1 MSTLLTKSETD
12 DLYCLEGEMKVWQ
25 IEDKPVDFLFFLP
38 VVRVD
43 SMRTITD
50 HLFAIELSQSS
61 LT

>member
-1 MSTLLTKSETD
+1 MIYIALKVKWKRDKSKTNLL
-12 DLYCLEGEMKVWQ
+12 
-25 IEDKPVDFLFFLP
+25 IFFFFFLP